1 MLPVVTRDYPHP
13 YPPRITEFTKTFWDG
28 LAAGQFFTTRG
39 TRSGRY
45 TFPPK
50 PISPHDWNEPVE
62 WVELSGR
69 GKLYSYTTMHA
80 TPTAFR
86 FEAPYR
92 VCIVDLDEDIRLVTR
107 LLDMGSVPLD
117 HAIELVAIRYTDRV
131 SYAAR
136 LLGRR

>member
-1 MLPVVTRDYPHP
+1 MLPVVARDYPHP

-28 LAAGQFFTTRG
+28 LDAGQFFTTRG

-62 WVELSGR
+62 WVELSGKGR
-69 GKLYSYTTMHA
+69 LYSYTTMHA
-80 TPTAFR
+80 VPTAFR

-92 VCIVDLDEDIRLVTR
+92 VCIVDLDEGIRLVTR
-107 LLDMGSVPLD
+107 LLDTGSVPLD
-117 HAIELVAIRYTDRV
+117 HAIELANARQR
-131 SYAAR
+131 AR
-136 LLGRR
+136 LGGPAAPVGAR